1 MAQHGHGHDAH
12 TPHVVSLGVYFG
24 VFAALMVG
32 HRRSRSWRP
41 AMDLG
46 AFNTPVALAIAITK
60 ASLVILFF
68 MHVKYS
74 PRLITL
80 VVVGSFVWLAHP
92 AVHHALG
99 LLDPHRRTLST

>member
-24 VFAALMVG
+24 VFAALMIGTLLTVVAA
-32 HRRSRSWRP
+32 H
-41 AMDLG
+41 MDFG

-60 ASLVILFF
+60 ASLVIVFF

-80 VVVGSFVWLAHP
+80 VVVGSFVWLAI
-92 AVHHALG
+92 
-99 LLDPHRRTLST
+99 LLFITLSDYWTRTGGLST